1 MQVQELNEELQ
12 AAKESTKA
20 ARGRENT
27 LKEEV
32 DGLNQDLQRSQKTQ
46 RRLQAEKEE
55 REQEIQELK
64 QQIKRLS
71 SALQV
76 IISMDY
82 GITHKITHFQGSMQ
96 LDLTLIWSSLM
107 SLFLLHWLWSDTL
120 NCHMTQPLSA

>member
-1 MQVQELNEELQ
+1 MQELNDEFQ
-12 AAKESTKA
+12 AAKDSAKA

-32 DGLNQDLQRSQKTQ
+32 DGLNQDLQKTQKTQ

-64 QQIKRLS
+64 QQVKRLS

-76 IISMDY
+76 IISKHCRVTHPIL
-82 GITHKITHFQGSMQ
+82 ITCMEVGC
-96 LDLTLIWSSLM
+96 LV
-107 SLFLLHWLWSDTL
+107 
-120 NCHMTQPLSA
+120 

>member
-1 MQVQELNEELQ
+1 MQDLNEELQ
-12 AAKESTKA
+12 LAKESAKA

-32 DGLNQDLQRSQKTQ
+32 DGLNQDLQKSQKTQ

-55 REQEIQELK
+55 REHEIQELK

-76 IISMDY
+76 IITNTPHELSVWTYTAKFDFDLEFIV
-82 GITHKITHFQGSMQ
+82 ITVVVIIK
-96 LDLTLIWSSLM
+96 
-107 SLFLLHWLWSDTL
+107 
-120 NCHMTQPLSA
+120 